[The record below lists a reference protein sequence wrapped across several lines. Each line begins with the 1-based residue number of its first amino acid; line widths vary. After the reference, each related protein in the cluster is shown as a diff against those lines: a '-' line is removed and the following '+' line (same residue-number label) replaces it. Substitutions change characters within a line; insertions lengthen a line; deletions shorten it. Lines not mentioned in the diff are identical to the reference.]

1 LERIFKDP
9 EMIDHYS
16 DTNLAGERTMTYE
29 QGTKR
34 ERERERERERQT
46 ETERA
51 REREFIKWIPADE
64 EFIK

>member
-16 DTNLAGERTMTYE
+16 DTNLADERTMTYE

-34 ERERERERERQT
+34 EREREREVQIIR
-46 ETERA
+46 
-51 REREFIKWIPADE
+51 
-64 EFIK
+64 

>member
-34 ERERERERERQT
+34 ERERERERES
-46 ETERA
+46 E
-51 REREFIKWIPADE
+51 REREREKKYIK
-64 EFIK
+64 